1 MIKYKLIE
9 RMMCMINVNE
19 ILKDGMYDL
28 VADIVVGGVVFKD
41 GVADGTYENGKMI
54 GFEELLEIV
63 NNNQVKRFL
72 NLDMSDNEYGMA
84 KIKVLLKAYLM
95 GSGLKLDNSMTM
107 RMFNIV
113 KEIVNDMAVLSNK
126 DEELLAGIR
135 ESEGIV
141 CKDVMQY
148 LLIVERNLIGE

>member
-1 MIKYKLIE
+1 
-9 RMMCMINVNE
+9 MINVNE

-72 NLDMSDNEYGMA
+72 NLDMSDDEYGMA
-84 KIKVLLKAYLM
+84 KIKILLKAYLM

-107 RMFNIV
+107 RIFNIV
-113 KEIVNDMAVLSNK
+113 KEIVNDMAVLSNQ
-126 DEELLAGIR
+126 DEKLLAGIK

>member
-1 MIKYKLIE
+1 
-9 RMMCMINVNE
+9 MINVNE

-28 VADIVVGGVVFKD
+28 VADIVVGGVVFQD

-113 KEIVNDMAVLSNK
+113 KEIVNDMTVLSNK
-126 DEELLAGIR
+126 DEKLLTEIK
-135 ESEGIV
+135 ENEGIV

>member
-1 MIKYKLIE
+1 
-9 RMMCMINVNE
+9 MINVNE

-28 VADIVVGGVVFKD
+28 VADIVVGGVVFQD

-72 NLDMSDNEYGMA
+72 NLDMSDDEYGMA
-84 KIKVLLKAYLM
+84 KIKILLKAYLM

-107 RMFNIV
+107 RIFNIV
-113 KEIVNDMAVLSNK
+113 KEIVNDMAVLSNQ
-126 DEELLAGIR
+126 DEEILAGIK
-135 ESEGIV
+135 ESEGII

>member
-1 MIKYKLIE
+1 
-9 RMMCMINVNE
+9 MINVNE

-28 VADIVVGGVVFKD
+28 VADIVVGGVQFKD

-72 NLDMSDNEYGMA
+72 NLDMYDNEYGSA
-84 KIKVLLKAYLM
+84 KIKILLKAYLM

-107 RMFNIV
+107 RIFNIV
-113 KEIVNDMAVLSNK
+113 KEIVNDMTVLSNK
-126 DEELLAGIR
+126 DEKLLTEIK
-135 ESEGIV
+135 ENEGIV

-148 LLIVERNLIGE
+148 LLIVEREFLIGD

>member
-1 MIKYKLIE
+1 
-9 RMMCMINVNE
+9 MINVNE

-28 VADIVVGGVVFKD
+28 VADIVVGGVQFKD
-41 GVADGTYENGKMI
+41 GIADGTYENGKMI

-113 KEIVNDMAVLSNK
+113 KEIVNDMTVLSNK
-126 DEELLAGIR
+126 DEKLLTEIK
-135 ESEGIV
+135 ENEGIV

>member
-1 MIKYKLIE
+1 
-9 RMMCMINVNE
+9 MINVNE

-28 VADIVVGGVVFKD
+28 VADIVVGGVQFKD

-72 NLDMSDNEYGMA
+72 NLDMSDDEYGMA
-84 KIKVLLKAYLM
+84 KIKILLKAYLM

-113 KEIVNDMAVLSNK
+113 KEIVNDMTVLSNQ
-126 DEELLAGIR
+126 DEELLAGIK
-135 ESEGIV
+135 ESEGII

>member
-1 MIKYKLIE
+1 
-9 RMMCMINVNE
+9 MINVNE

-28 VADIVVGGVVFKD
+28 VADIVVGGVQFKD
-41 GVADGTYENGKMI
+41 GIADGTYENGKMI

-72 NLDMSDNEYGMA
+72 NLDMSDNEYGSA

-113 KEIVNDMAVLSNK
+113 KEIVNDMTVLSNK
-126 DEELLAGIR
+126 DEKLLTEIK
-135 ESEGIV
+135 ENEGII

>member
-1 MIKYKLIE
+1 
-9 RMMCMINVNE
+9 MINVNE

-28 VADIVVGGVVFKD
+28 VADIVVGGVVFQD
-41 GVADGTYENGKMI
+41 GIADGTYENGKMI

>member
-1 MIKYKLIE
+1 
-9 RMMCMINVNE
+9 MINVNE

-28 VADIVVGGVVFKD
+28 VADIVVGGVQFKD

-72 NLDMSDNEYGMA
+72 NLDMSDDEYGMA
-84 KIKVLLKAYLM
+84 KIKILLKAYLM

-113 KEIVNDMAVLSNK
+113 KEIVNDMAVLSNQ
-126 DEELLAGIR
+126 DEELLAGIK
-135 ESEGIV
+135 ESEGII

>member
-1 MIKYKLIE
+1 
-9 RMMCMINVNE
+9 MINVNE

-28 VADIVVGGVVFKD
+28 VADIVVGGVQFKD
-41 GVADGTYENGKMI
+41 GIADGTYENGKMI

-84 KIKVLLKAYLM
+84 KIKILLKAYLM

-107 RMFNIV
+107 RIFNIV
-113 KEIVNDMAVLSNK
+113 KEIVNDMAVLSNQ
-126 DEELLAGIR
+126 DEEILAGIR
-135 ESEGIV
+135 ESEGII

>member
-1 MIKYKLIE
+1 
-9 RMMCMINVNE
+9 MINVNE

-84 KIKVLLKAYLM
+84 KIKILLKAYLM

-107 RMFNIV
+107 RIFNIV
-113 KEIVNDMAVLSNK
+113 KEIVNDMAVLSNQ
-126 DEELLAGIR
+126 DEEILAGIR
-135 ESEGIV
+135 ESEGII

>member
-1 MIKYKLIE
+1 
-9 RMMCMINVNE
+9 MINVNE

-84 KIKVLLKAYLM
+84 KIKILLKAYLM

-107 RMFNIV
+107 RIFNIV
-113 KEIVNDMAVLSNK
+113 KEIVNDMTVLSNQ
-126 DEELLAGIR
+126 DEELLATIK

-148 LLIVERNLIGE
+148 LLIVERDFLGE

>member
-1 MIKYKLIE
+1 M
-9 RMMCMINVNE
+9 
-19 ILKDGMYDL
+19 
-28 VADIVVGGVVFKD
+28 
-41 GVADGTYENGKMI
+41 
-54 GFEELLEIV
+54 EIV

-72 NLDMSDNEYGMA
+72 NLDMSDDEYGMA
-84 KIKVLLKAYLM
+84 KIKILLKAYLM

-107 RMFNIV
+107 RIFNIV
-113 KEIVNDMAVLSNK
+113 KEIVNDMAVLSNQ

-135 ESEGIV
+135 ESEGII

>member
-1 MIKYKLIE
+1 
-9 RMMCMINVNE
+9 MINVNE

-41 GVADGTYENGKMI
+41 GIADGTYENGKMI

-113 KEIVNDMAVLSNK
+113 KEIVNDMTVLSNK
-126 DEELLAGIR
+126 DEKLLTEIK
-135 ESEGIV
+135 ENEGIV

>member
-1 MIKYKLIE
+1 
-9 RMMCMINVNE
+9 MINVNE

-28 VADIVVGGVVFKD
+28 VADIVVGGVVFQD
-41 GVADGTYENGKMI
+41 GIADGTYENGKMI

-113 KEIVNDMAVLSNK
+113 KEIVNDMTVLSNK
-126 DEELLAGIR
+126 DEKLLTEIK
-135 ESEGIV
+135 ENEGIV

>member
-1 MIKYKLIE
+1 
-9 RMMCMINVNE
+9 MINVNE

-113 KEIVNDMAVLSNK
+113 KEIVNDMTVLSNK
-126 DEELLAGIR
+126 DEKLLTEIK
-135 ESEGIV
+135 ENEGII

>member
-1 MIKYKLIE
+1 
-9 RMMCMINVNE
+9 MINVNE

-28 VADIVVGGVVFKD
+28 VADIVVGGVQFKD
-41 GVADGTYENGKMI
+41 GIADGTYENGKMI

-72 NLDMSDNEYGMA
+72 NLDMSDNEYGNA

-113 KEIVNDMAVLSNK
+113 KEIVNDMTVLSNK
-126 DEELLAGIR
+126 DEKLLTEIK
-135 ESEGIV
+135 ENEGII

>member
-1 MIKYKLIE
+1 
-9 RMMCMINVNE
+9 MINVNE

-28 VADIVVGGVVFKD
+28 VADIVVGGVQFKD

-135 ESEGIV
+135 ESEGII

>member
-1 MIKYKLIE
+1 
-9 RMMCMINVNE
+9 MINVNE
-19 ILKDGMYDL
+19 MLKDGMYDL
-28 VADIVVGGVVFKD
+28 VADIVVGGVIFKD

-72 NLDMSDNEYGMA
+72 NLDMSDDEYGMA
-84 KIKVLLKAYLM
+84 KIKILLKAYLM

-107 RMFNIV
+107 RIFNIV
-113 KEIVNDMAVLSNK
+113 KEIVNDMAVLSNQ
-126 DEELLAGIR
+126 DEELLAEIK
-135 ESEGIV
+135 ESEGII

>member
-1 MIKYKLIE
+1 
-9 RMMCMINVNE
+9 MINVNE

-41 GVADGTYENGKMI
+41 GIADGTYENGKMI

-113 KEIVNDMAVLSNK
+113 KEIVNDMTVLSNQ
-126 DEELLAGIR
+126 DEKLLTEIK
-135 ESEGIV
+135 ENEGIV

>member
-1 MIKYKLIE
+1 
-9 RMMCMINVNE
+9 MINVNE

-84 KIKVLLKAYLM
+84 KIKILLKAYLM

-107 RMFNIV
+107 RIFNIV
-113 KEIVNDMAVLSNK
+113 KEIVNDMTVLSNQ

-135 ESEGIV
+135 ESEGII

>member
-1 MIKYKLIE
+1 
-9 RMMCMINVNE
+9 MINVNE

-28 VADIVVGGVVFKD
+28 VADIVVGGVQFKD

-113 KEIVNDMAVLSNK
+113 KEIVNDMTVLSNK
-126 DEELLAGIR
+126 DEEILAGIR
-135 ESEGIV
+135 ESEGII

>member
-1 MIKYKLIE
+1 
-9 RMMCMINVNE
+9 MINVNE
-19 ILKDGMYDL
+19 MLKDGMYDL

-72 NLDMSDNEYGMA
+72 NLDMSDDEYGMA
-84 KIKVLLKAYLM
+84 KIKILLKAYLM

-107 RMFNIV
+107 RIFNIV
-113 KEIVNDMAVLSNK
+113 KEIVNDMAVLSNQ
-126 DEELLAGIR
+126 DEELLAGIK
-135 ESEGIV
+135 ESEGII

-148 LLIVERNLIGE
+148 LLIVERNYLIGE

>member
-1 MIKYKLIE
+1 
-9 RMMCMINVNE
+9 MINVNE

-28 VADIVVGGVVFKD
+28 VADIVVGGVVFQD

-113 KEIVNDMAVLSNK
+113 KEIVNDMAVLSNQ
-126 DEELLAGIR
+126 DEEILAGIK

>member
-1 MIKYKLIE
+1 
-9 RMMCMINVNE
+9 MINVNE

-72 NLDMSDNEYGMA
+72 NLDMSDDEYGMA
-84 KIKVLLKAYLM
+84 KIKILLKAYLM

-107 RMFNIV
+107 RIFNIV
-113 KEIVNDMAVLSNK
+113 KEIVNDMAVLSNQ
-126 DEELLAGIR
+126 DEELLAVIK
-135 ESEGIV
+135 ESEGII

>member
-1 MIKYKLIE
+1 
-9 RMMCMINVNE
+9 MINVNE

-28 VADIVVGGVVFKD
+28 VADIVVGGVQFKD

-72 NLDMSDNEYGMA
+72 NLDMSDDEYGMA
-84 KIKVLLKAYLM
+84 KIKILLKAYLM

-107 RMFNIV
+107 RIFNIV
-113 KEIVNDMAVLSNK
+113 KEIVNDMTVLSNQ
-126 DEELLAGIR
+126 DEELLAGIK
-135 ESEGIV
+135 ESEGII

>member
-1 MIKYKLIE
+1 
-9 RMMCMINVNE
+9 MINVNE

>member
-1 MIKYKLIE
+1 
-9 RMMCMINVNE
+9 MINVNE

-28 VADIVVGGVVFKD
+28 VADIVVGGVQFKD
-41 GVADGTYENGKMI
+41 GIADGTYENGKMI

-113 KEIVNDMAVLSNK
+113 KEIVNDMTVLSNK
-126 DEELLAGIR
+126 DEKLLTEIK
-135 ESEGIV
+135 ENEGII

>member
-1 MIKYKLIE
+1 
-9 RMMCMINVNE
+9 MINVNE

-28 VADIVVGGVVFKD
+28 VADIVVGGVVFQD

-126 DEELLAGIR
+126 DEEILAGIK
-135 ESEGIV
+135 ESEGII

>member
-1 MIKYKLIE
+1 
-9 RMMCMINVNE
+9 MINVNE

-72 NLDMSDNEYGMA
+72 NLDMSDDEYGMA
-84 KIKVLLKAYLM
+84 KIKILLKAYLM

-113 KEIVNDMAVLSNK
+113 KEIVNDMAVLSNQ

-135 ESEGIV
+135 ESEGII

>member
-1 MIKYKLIE
+1 M
-9 RMMCMINVNE
+9 NVNE
-19 ILKDGMYDL
+19 ILYNGLYDL
-28 VADIVVGGVVFKD
+28 VADVTCGGMVLNDGYVVE
-41 GVADGTYENGKMI
+41 GTYENGKMI

-135 ESEGIV
+135 ESEGII

>member
-1 MIKYKLIE
+1 
-9 RMMCMINVNE
+9 MINVNE

-84 KIKVLLKAYLM
+84 KIKILLKAYLM

-107 RMFNIV
+107 RIFNIV
-113 KEIVNDMAVLSNK
+113 KEIVNDMTVLSNQ
-126 DEELLAGIR
+126 DEEILAGIR
-135 ESEGIV
+135 ESEGII

>member
-1 MIKYKLIE
+1 
-9 RMMCMINVNE
+9 MINVNE

-28 VADIVVGGVVFKD
+28 VADIVVGGVQFKD
-41 GVADGTYENGKMI
+41 GIADGTYENGKMI

-72 NLDMSDNEYGMA
+72 NLDMSDDEYGMA
-84 KIKVLLKAYLM
+84 KIKILLKAYLM

-107 RMFNIV
+107 RIFNIV
-113 KEIVNDMAVLSNK
+113 KEIVNDMAVLSNQ

-135 ESEGIV
+135 ESEGII

-148 LLIVERNLIGE
+148 LLIVERDLIGE

>member
-1 MIKYKLIE
+1 
-9 RMMCMINVNE
+9 MINVNE

-28 VADIVVGGVVFKD
+28 VADIVVGGVQFKD

-72 NLDMSDNEYGMA
+72 NLDMSDDEYGMA
-84 KIKVLLKAYLM
+84 KIKILLKAYLM

-113 KEIVNDMAVLSNK
+113 KEIVNDMAVLSNQ

-135 ESEGIV
+135 ESEGII

>member
-1 MIKYKLIE
+1 
-9 RMMCMINVNE
+9 MINVNE

-28 VADIVVGGVVFKD
+28 VADIVVGGVQFKD

-113 KEIVNDMAVLSNK
+113 KEIVNDMTVLSNK
-126 DEELLAGIR
+126 DEKLLTEIK
-135 ESEGIV
+135 ENEGII

>member
-1 MIKYKLIE
+1 
-9 RMMCMINVNE
+9 MINVNE

-41 GVADGTYENGKMI
+41 GIADGTYENGKMI

-84 KIKVLLKAYLM
+84 KIKILLKAYLM

-107 RMFNIV
+107 RIFNIV
-113 KEIVNDMAVLSNK
+113 KEIVNDMAVLSNQ

-135 ESEGIV
+135 ESEGII